1 MTSNPWQVE
10 SIEAFSFYC
19 CPECVF
25 RSRDDYLFQSHA
37 LQNHAKSN
45 LLFNLQNYETKFE
58 IEDIKQEEQDELK
71 PDVTNSDN
79 DTFHEDIS
87 QDINDEIDD
96 YKDTLDLIKGVE
108 EIGKSQ
114 NENVNYD
121 QDRIERFCC
130 NDCGKQCKSKK
141 DLKNHMYYHK
151 YYLNGAQ
158 EFCGRCQKNVPEKL
172 FPTHLETV
180 HSKDDDF
187 DILNDQKHLEGKE
200 KYLNFCSVYYLRLSF
215 EFQST
220 QSTAPL

>member
-25 RSRDDYLFQSHA
+25 RSKDDSVFQSHA
-37 LQNHAKSN
+37 LQNHVKSN
-45 LLFNLQNYETKFE
+45 SLFHLQNYETKFD
-58 IEDIKQEEQDELK
+58 IEDIKQEEPVEVK

-79 DTFHEDIS
+79 YSDHEDIS
-87 QDINDEIDD
+87 KDLNDEMDD
-96 YKDTLDLIKGVE
+96 YKYTFDLLKGVE
-108 EIGKSQ
+108 EIGTSQ
-114 NENVNYD
+114 KENNVNYNVNYD
-121 QDRIERFCC
+121 QDRSERFCC
-130 NDCGKQCKSKK
+130 NECGKQCKSKK
-141 DLKNHMYYHK
+141 DFTNHMYYHK

-187 DILNDQKHLEGKE
+187 DILDNQKHIEGKE
-200 KYLNFCSVYYLRLSF
+200 K
-215 EFQST
+215 
-220 QSTAPL
+220 